1 MDTLVQNKVLKDA
14 MTVAIV
20 CNQFGDTGK
29 GKFVD
34 LLSTWADV
42 IARGTGGANAGHTI
56 KIGSV
61 EHVFHLIPSGI
72 LHDRAGKYNIIGR
85 GVVLDPR
92 VVVKE
97 LDLLDKASL
106 PYERLRLSMNAKL
119 VLPQH
124 LVMDRIK
131 EAKSGKEIGTTGRGI
146 GPCYEDH
153 TGRRGLV
160 LNDILNRDV
169 FVRKL
174 KRNLAHHNTV
184 LSTLDPD
191 MQFTKKIMEHEHL
204 ANGAYFS
211 QTQRFDL
218 DVIVEMYATTYA
230 GRIGAMITDTEAR
243 LRDYVGRKKI
253 LLEGAQ
259 GYLLSVDYGSH
270 PYVTSSDASI
280 EGLAKGVGIRVR
292 DVDLVLGIVK
302 APYMTR
308 VGVGPFPTE
317 YGGERSEKHCQAEG
331 MTIDLE
337 QELYF
342 DNALHHDNEF
352 LRGIAIRKIGGEKG
366 ATTGRPRRV
375 GRLDLPLLRYST
387 QTNGNKVIL
396 TKLDVFDDA
405 DKIEI
410 CKAYVYKGPAYRM
423 GKYTLK
429 QGHILFCAPQDPEI
443 LKHCEPIYG
452 KLPGWNQKTPGI
464 RTYEELPQKMRDL
477 VEYIERKAKVEV
489 VMISLG
495 PEREQTIVRGGA
507 AGIRS

>member
-1 MDTLVQNKVLKDA
+1 MSLDSLIRSKVLNGKR
-14 MTVAIV
+14 TVAIV

-29 GKFVD
+29 GKFID

-56 KIGSV
+56 KIGGV
-61 EHVFHLIPSGI
+61 EHIFHLIPSGI
-72 LHDRAGKYNIIGR
+72 LHDKDGKYNIIGR

-92 VVVKE
+92 VVVEE
-97 LDLLDKASL
+97 LDLLDKAGLSYDL
-106 PYERLRLSMNAKL
+106 LRLSMNAKL

-124 LVMDRIK
+124 IVIDRVR
-131 EAKSGKEIGTTGRGI
+131 EAKTGKEIGTTGRGI
-146 GPCYEDH
+146 GPCYEDQ
-153 TGRRGLV
+153 TGRRGLT
-160 LNDILNRDV
+160 LNDILNRDI

-174 KRNLAHHNTV
+174 KRNLAHYNTV
-184 LSTLDPD
+184 LSALDPD
-191 MQFTKKIMEHEHL
+191 MQNTKKIMEHEHL

-211 QTQRFDL
+211 QTRRFDL
-218 DVIVEMYATTYA
+218 DAIVEMYTAVYA
-230 GRIGAMITDTEAR
+230 GRIGSMITDVEAR
-243 LRDYVGRKKI
+243 LRDFAGKKKI

-259 GYLLSVDYGSH
+259 GYLLSVDYGFH

-280 EGLAKGVGIRVR
+280 EGLAKGVGLRVQ
-292 DVDLVLGIVK
+292 DADLVLGIVK

-308 VGVGPFPTE
+308 VGAGPFPTE
-317 YGGERSEKHCQAEG
+317 YGGERSEKHCQGEG
-331 MTIDLE
+331 MTLDRE
-337 QELYF
+337 QALYP
-342 DNALHHDNEF
+342 DNALNHDDEF
-352 LRGIAIRKIGGEKG
+352 LRGIAIRKAGSEKG

-375 GRLDLPLLRYST
+375 GRLDLPLLRYAA

-396 TKLDVFDDA
+396 TKLDVFDESDA
-405 DKIEI
+405 IEI

-443 LKHCEPIYG
+443 LKHSIPIYG
-452 KLPGWNQKTPGI
+452 KLPGWKQKTSDI
-464 RTYEELPQKMRDL
+464 KTYAALPQKMRDL

-495 PEREQTIVRGGA
+495 PEREQTIVRGGI
-507 AGIRS
+507 GSD